1 MGGDRGTKQVLGIVA
16 LVAVAAL
23 ALTAPYLA
31 AGAFP
36 FLGAGTVGGALLSA
50 GIGIGGSLLINSLI
64 APRAGAQNQDPAAS
78 SSGTDQV
85 LASIQASGNQIKP
98 FSPIPVQYGRLKTY
112 PDFAATPWSEYIGNE
127 QYLNALLSLGMGRF
141 SPEAIYLDD
150 TLLWDSGTGVQSGF
164 TAEVEFYDPGETV
177 TLFPTNVVS
186 SGSVSGQE
194 ILVTPVGFYAVCA
207 PGETVSAIAVDML
220 FPSGVYQVPLNATN
234 PNQVEATLSVF
245 VIAEYQ
251 EINDAGTP
259 IGSVQQLFTADYTG
273 LISKNPVRQSVK
285 TTVPNARYQVR
296 VSRSLAPSTASN
308 VSDHIV
314 WAGLRGFV
322 HGVASF
328 PVSTCAIR
336 IKADRVN
343 ANSAR
348 KFAITST
355 RKVDVWNG
363 AAFVEQASRNPL
375 WAFYDAA
382 TDTEYG
388 AGRPASK
395 VDFNTIVTEAAA
407 ADSRGDCFDYT
418 FASAVAVPDA
428 LDTILRTVRARHFWS
443 GDVISVVRDE
453 ERTVPDMLLTD
464 REIVRGTLSYDT
476 IINDDQSS
484 DSVRVEYVDEDIWQ
498 PADVQYPPDSFAF
511 TAENPATIRVDGIV
525 QREKALEYAAFF
537 YLQSIYRRQL
547 VRLDTEWDGR
557 RLTYGA
563 HVRVQS
569 EIPQSWGQS
578 GAITSVATNT
588 LTADP
593 APGWADAGSKYVRIR
608 TKTGRVFGPVLCT
621 RGADDSQIVLDG
633 SDLTAVQTAQ
643 SMTLA
648 QAVAREDG
656 GEPPSFEF
664 GTATRTARDCIV
676 LSGRPS
682 GDNRLSLELAVDN
695 PLIYSTGIGDP
706 PVFPSGN
713 LPAAM
718 ITPQIAGLT
727 ASFRQGVA
735 EPILEASWFPADGAQ
750 YYVARV
756 SYDYGQTFVQVYEGF
771 AAQLSVIVDRGDLEL
786 QVAGVGRTHGPWS
799 AVLVYAPVIRV
810 ANSTV
815 DVASLY
821 AGLREWVDGQV
832 ATQIAEIRAELSDVS
847 LSVANALAMNWVDKK
862 LVRSDIVASEGRSTA
877 SVSALQVVV
886 ASDEAAFAAYQ
897 LTVTSQFDDVNTAI
911 TNEATT
917 RATQDTAIANTVSS
931 LTTTVNANTA
941 AISTEQT
948 ARTTADTSLTNS
960 ISSLTTTVT
969 NNYNTLNAA
978 ITNESSVRSTQDTAF
993 TNSLATLT
1001 ATVNGHTASITTA
1014 QTAIATIDGHLT
1026 ASWGVTLD
1034 VNNHVTGIRLLS
1046 DGTTGLFSINADVL
1060 IDGSLTAQKIQ
1071 AGAINASKIAVNGV
1085 DILNIVDGA
1094 TTALAYASG
1103 ADVVVSLA
1111 NTSSSVWS
1119 YAGSQTAE
1127 LASVSLTPKTGIVK
1141 VDLQTVFRYLVQAT
1155 NDYQGT
1161 DYRPT
1166 WFHGIQLLVNG
1177 YVTNT
1182 WTIEPLWSPNPSN
1195 SARSDWYCAKDFY
1208 RSYIVSGLGAA
1219 PVTFSMRT
1227 ILPASGYGPVL
1238 TGYTHYQNLITVFE
1252 RRR

>member
-1 MGGDRGTKQVLGIVA
+1 MLQKHWRTTRIRAGDSVEFWSRPLGGGRGTKQVLGIVA

-23 ALTAPYLA
+23 ALTAPYLV

-36 FLGAGTVGGALLSA
+36 FLGAGTLGGALLSA
-50 GIGIGGSLLINSLI
+50 GIGVGGSLLINALV

-98 FSPIPVQYGRLKTY
+98 FSPIPVQYGRLKAY
-112 PDFAATPWSEYIGNE
+112 PDFAATPWSEYIGND
-127 QYLNALLSLGMGRF
+127 QYLNVLLSLGMGKF
-141 SPEAIYLDD
+141 SPEAIHLDD
-150 TLLWDSGTGVQSGF
+150 TLLWDSGTGVKSGF
-164 TAEVEFYDPGETV
+164 TASVAFYDPGQTV

-194 ILVTPVGFYAVCA
+194 ILVAPVGFFVVCA

-220 FPSGVYQVPLNATN
+220 FPGGIYQIPLNATD
-234 PNQVEATLSVF
+234 PNQISNTDTVF

-259 IGSVQQLFTADYTG
+259 IGSVQTLFSADYTK
-273 LISKNPVRQSVK
+273 LVSKNPIRKSVK
-285 TTVPNARYQVR
+285 TTVANARYQVR
-296 VSRSLAPSTASN
+296 VKRTLAPSTASN

-322 HGVASF
+322 NGVASF

-348 KFAITST
+348 KFAVTST
-355 RKVDVWNG
+355 RKINVWNG
-363 AAFVEQASRNPL
+363 SAFVEQANRNPL
-375 WAFYDAA
+375 WAFYDAV
-382 TDTEYG
+382 TNTEYG
-388 AGRPASK
+388 ASRPPSK
-395 VDFNTIVTEAAA
+395 VDFNTIVTEATA

-418 FASAVAVPDA
+418 FASAVTVPDA

-484 DSVRVEYVDEDIWQ
+484 DAVRMEYVDEDIWGG
-498 PADVQYPPDSFAF
+498 ADVQYPPNSESF

-537 YLQSIYRRQL
+537 YLQSIYRRQS

-569 EIPQSWGQS
+569 ELPQSWGQS
-578 GAITSVATNT
+578 GAISSVATNT

-593 APGWADAGSKYVRIR
+593 APSWSDVGSKYVRIR

-633 SDLTAVQTAQ
+633 TDLTSVQTAQ

-695 PLIYSTGIGDP
+695 PLIYSTDIGDP
-706 PVFPSGN
+706 PVLPGGN
-713 LPAAM
+713 LPAAVV
-718 ITPQIAGLT
+718 TPQIAGLT

-750 YYVARV
+750 FYRARV
-756 SYDYGQTFVQVYEGF
+756 SYDGGLTYIQIYEGF
-771 AAQLSVIVDRGDLEL
+771 AAQLSVVVDRGALEL
-786 QVAGVGRTHGPWS
+786 QVAGIGRTHGPWTS
-799 AVLVYAPVIRV
+799 VNVDAPVIRV
-810 ANSTV
+810 ATGTV
-815 DVASLY
+815 DAESFY
-821 AGLREWVDGQV
+821 EGLRERFTGGLAADLLRLRQQLDDIALSIADTTDENYD
-832 ATQIAEIRAELSDVS
+832 ATKR
-847 LSVANALAMNWVDKK
+847 
-862 LVRSDIVASEGRSTA
+862 VRSNLVASEGRSAAAITSEQIVRA
-877 SVSALQVVV
+877 GADSALAADITSLSATVTTNYSTLNSAITTEAATRASADGAI
-886 ASDEAAFAAYQ
+886 ASDVTTLSA
-897 LTVTSQFDDVNTAI
+897 TVGGHTTSI
-911 TNEATT
+911 STNA
-917 RATQDTAIANTVSS
+917 TAIAD
-931 LTTTVNANTA
+931 
-941 AISTEQT
+941 IS
-948 ARTTADTSLTNS
+948 
-960 ISSLTTTVT
+960 
-969 NNYNTLNAA
+969 
-978 ITNESSVRSTQDTAF
+978 
-993 TNSLATLT
+993 
-1001 ATVNGHTASITTA
+1001 
-1014 QTAIATIDGHLT
+1014 GHLS
-1026 ASWGVTLD
+1026 ASYAIVLD
-1034 VNNHVTGIRLLS
+1034 GGGHGASLKLLS
-1046 DGTTGLFSINADVL
+1046 TGAGSSAKLDAEQIILTGSVKADSIGAREINA
-1060 IDGSLTAQKIQ
+1060 G
-1071 AGAINASKIAVNGV
+1071 KIAIDGV
-1085 DILNIVDGA
+1085 DILNLIDGSATGSVSATGSNANAAMSIHVPDAAYTFTSTANVTLASVDFDADIGTIDVDAQTAFSYSFYVLTSQKSTWFHYIETLVDGVVKA
-1094 TTALAYASG
+1094 TYAANIIWLDDFPSAG
-1103 ADVVVSLA
+1103 YSKGIVTSPGYRSVKVTGVS
-1111 NTSSSVWS
+1111 TSSSITALVRARTPANYYGS
-1119 YAGSQTAE
+1119 AAGSPGT
-1127 LASVSLTPKTGIVK
+1127 IV
-1141 VDLQTVFRYLVQAT
+1141 
-1155 NDYQGT
+1155 
-1161 DYRPT
+1161 
-1166 WFHGIQLLVNG
+1166 H
-1177 YVTNT
+1177 
-1182 WTIEPLWSPNPSN
+1182 S
-1195 SARSDWYCAKDFY
+1195 
-1208 RSYIVSGLGAA
+1208 
-1219 PVTFSMRT
+1219 
-1227 ILPASGYGPVL
+1227 
-1238 TGYTHYQNLITVFE
+1238 QNVVKVFE
-1252 RRR
+1252 RRN